1 MSQINKYADKAAYE
15 ADAARLRTLS
25 SESYIENDGVLL
37 YDGVNVVIP
46 KSAAGVGDLVVFDK
60 TAGALKFIKG
70 ATLVAEKIP
79 SELVPAAVV
88 YGRDGDKVRIVSLEN
103 ATFNGSDEM
112 RWANSYEVALSGF
125 DLAAGGTAV
134 LTFGTGIY
142 KVDLPLTWGAGA
154 KLSDIHAQINSFVT
168 GQIKDYGWTSS
179 VDAANSRIIMS
190 SNTWSPVFSTI
201 GVVSG
206 CQITRPPED
215 VDYQTALTG
224 VLIEG
229 ANDYIRRKN
238 GVNKEFAG
246 CNPERFLQYYSA
258 NGTNTTGIKPGSST
272 IIRESAFTEKANPEL
287 VAAYATYRDYLF
299 GEHLAEYPSAYGTML
314 RDGKT
319 NTAKIGGLRFVN
331 IHGESVLRYPAAA
344 AALDYGITVEGATT
358 SLEAGAWWLPS
369 AEEAYILMRDR
380 VLTAADVAKD
390 PVNLSLTQLSK
401 ATCYGGGYSIKT
413 SCEYNAN
420 SSFVYE
426 GLAGYIGSQYK
437 AVKAYVRPVTE
448 I

>member
-1 MSQINKYADKAAYE
+1 MSQVNKYTNRAAYE
-15 ADAARLRTLS
+15 ADDSRLKTQS
-25 SESYIENDGVLL
+25 AVSYVEENGEVI
-37 YDGVNVVIP
+37 YDGVNVVVGQD
-46 KSAAGVGDLVVFDK
+46 AADAGDLAVFDK
-60 TAGALKFIKG
+60 TDGMLKFIKG
-70 ATLVAEKIP
+70 ATLVAEKMP
-79 SELVPAAVV
+79 SALVPAGVV
-88 YGRDGDKVRIVSLEN
+88 YGRRGDKVRIVSLDN
-103 ATFNGSDEM
+103 ATYNGSM
-112 RWANSYEVALSGF
+112 SIQWAAPYEVALSGF

-142 KVDLPLTWGAGA
+142 KIDLPLTWNAGA
-154 KLSDIHAQINSFVT
+154 ELSDIHAQINSFVT

-179 VDAANSRIIMS
+179 VDEANSRIIMS

-215 VDYQTALTG
+215 VDYQTTLTG
-224 VLIEG
+224 VLIEET
-229 ANDYIRRKN
+229 NDYIRCKN
-238 GVNKEFAG
+238 GVNVSFAG
-246 CNPERFLQYYSA
+246 CNPEIFLQYYSI
-258 NGTNTTGIKPGSST
+258 NGRDATNIVPGSSI
-272 IIRESAFTEKANPEL
+272 IIRESAFTEEANPEL

-314 RDGKT
+314 RDGRM

-344 AALDYGITVEGATT
+344 AALGYGVTVEGATT

-369 AEEAYILMRDR
+369 AGEAYLLMRDR

-390 PVNLSLTQLSK
+390 PVNLSLTRLGK
-401 ATCYGGGYSIKT
+401 ATCYGGRYYIKT

-420 SSFVYE
+420 SSFIYE

-437 AVKAYVRPVTE
+437 ASKAHVRPVSE

>member
-15 ADAARLRTLS
+15 SDTARLRTLS

-37 YDGVNVVIP
+37 YDGVNAVVP

-60 TAGALKFIKG
+60 TDSTLKFIKG
-70 ATLVAEKIP
+70 ATLVADKMP
-79 SELVPAAVV
+79 AELVPAGVV
-88 YGRDGDKVRIVSLEN
+88 YGRHGDKVRIVSLEN
-103 ATFNGSDEM
+103 AIFNGSDEM

-179 VDAANSRIIMS
+179 VDEANSRIIMS

-215 VDYQTALTG
+215 VDYQTTLTG

-229 ANDYIRRKN
+229 TNDYIRCKN
-238 GVNKEFAG
+238 GVNVSFAG
-246 CNPERFLQYYSA
+246 CNPERFLQYYSI
-258 NGTNTTGIKPGSST
+258 NGRDATNIVPGSSI
-272 IIRESAFTEKANPEL
+272 IIRESVFTEEANPKL

-314 RDGKT
+314 RDGRM

-344 AALDYGITVEGATT
+344 AALGYGVTVEGATT

-369 AEEAYILMRDR
+369 AGEAYLLMRDR

-390 PVNLSLTQLSK
+390 PVNLSLTRLGK
-401 ATCYGGGYSIKT
+401 ATCYGGRYYIKT
-413 SCEYNAN
+413 SCEYSAN
-420 SSFVYE
+420 SSFGYE
-426 GLAGYIGSQYK
+426 GLAGYIGPQYK
-437 AVKAYVRPVTE
+437 ASKAHVRPVSE

>member
-1 MSQINKYADKAAYE
+1 MSQVNKYTNRAAYE
-15 ADAARLRTLS
+15 ADDSRLKTQS
-25 SESYIENDGVLL
+25 AVSYVEENGEVV
-37 YDGVNVVIP
+37 YDGVNVVVGQD
-46 KSAAGVGDLVVFDK
+46 AADAGDLAVFDK
-60 TAGALKFIKG
+60 TDGMLKFIKG
-70 ATLVAEKIP
+70 ATLVAEKMP
-79 SELVPAAVV
+79 SALVPAGVV
-88 YGRDGDKVRIVSLEN
+88 YGRRGDKVRIVSLDN
-103 ATFNGSDEM
+103 ATYNGSM
-112 RWANSYEVALSGF
+112 SIQWAAPYEVALSGF

-142 KVDLPLTWGAGA
+142 KIDLPLTWNAGA
-154 KLSDIHAQINSFVT
+154 ELSDIHAQINSFVT

-179 VDAANSRIIMS
+179 VDEANSRIIMS

-215 VDYQTALTG
+215 VDYQTTLTG
-224 VLIEG
+224 VLIEET
-229 ANDYIRRKN
+229 NDYIRCKN
-238 GVNKEFAG
+238 GVNVSFAG
-246 CNPERFLQYYSA
+246 CNPEIFLQYYSI
-258 NGTNTTGIKPGSST
+258 NGRDATNIVPGSSI
-272 IIRESAFTEKANPEL
+272 IIRESAFTEEANPEL

-314 RDGKT
+314 RDGRM

-344 AALDYGITVEGATT
+344 AALGYGITVEGATT

-369 AEEAYILMRDR
+369 VEEAYILMRDR
-380 VLTAADVAKD
+380 VLTATDVAKD
-390 PVNLSLTQLSK
+390 PVNLSLTQLGK

-437 AVKAYVRPVTE
+437 ASKAHVRPVSE

>member
-206 CQITRPPED
+206 CQITRPTED
-215 VDYQTALTG
+215 VDYQTTLTG

-229 ANDYIRRKN
+229 TNDYIRCKN
-238 GVNKEFAG
+238 GVNVSFAG
-246 CNPERFLQYYSA
+246 CNPERFLQYYSI
-258 NGTNTTGIKPGSST
+258 NGRDVTNIVPGSSI
-272 IIRESAFTEKANPEL
+272 IIRESVFTEEANPEL

-314 RDGKT
+314 RDGRM

-331 IHGESVLRYPAAA
+331 IHGESVPCYPAAA
-344 AALDYGITVEGATT
+344 AALDYSVTVEGATT
-358 SLEAGAWWLPS
+358 GLEAGAWWMPS
-369 AEEAYILMRDR
+369 VEEAYILMRDR

-390 PVNLSLTQLSK
+390 PVNLSLTQLGK

-413 SCEYNAN
+413 SCEYNTN

-437 AVKAYVRPVTE
+437 AVKAHVRPVSE

>member
-1 MSQINKYADKAAYE
+1 MSQINKYPNRAAYE
-15 ADAARLRTLS
+15 ADSSRLKIQS
-25 SESYIENDGVLL
+25 AVSYVEEDGEVI
-37 YDGVNVVIP
+37 YDGVNVVVGRD
-46 KSAAGVGDLVVFDK
+46 AADAGDLAVFDK
-60 TAGALKFIKG
+60 TDGMLKFIKG
-70 ATLVAEKIP
+70 ATLVAEKMP
-79 SELVPAAVV
+79 SALVPAGVV
-88 YGRDGDKVRIVSLEN
+88 YGRRGDKVRIVSLDN
-103 ATFNGSDEM
+103 ATYNGSM
-112 RWANSYEVALSGF
+112 SIQWAAPYEVALSGF

-142 KVDLPLTWGAGA
+142 KIDLPLTWNAGA
-154 KLSDIHAQINSFVT
+154 ELSDIHAQINSFVT

-179 VDAANSRIIMS
+179 VDEANSRIIMS

-215 VDYQTALTG
+215 VDYQTTLTG

-229 ANDYIRRKN
+229 TNDYIRCKN
-238 GVNKEFAG
+238 GVNVSFAG
-246 CNPERFLQYYSA
+246 CNPERFLQYYSI
-258 NGTNTTGIKPGSST
+258 NGRDATNIVPGSSI
-272 IIRESAFTEKANPEL
+272 IIRESAFTEEANPKL
-287 VAAYATYRDYLF
+287 VATYATYRDYLF

-314 RDGKT
+314 RDGRM

-344 AALDYGITVEGATT
+344 AALGYGITVEGATT

-369 AEEAYILMRDR
+369 AGEAYLLMRDR

-390 PVNLSLTQLSK
+390 PVNLSLTRLGK
-401 ATCYGGGYSIKT
+401 ATCYGGGYYIKT
-413 SCEYNAN
+413 SCEYSAN

-437 AVKAYVRPVTE
+437 ASKAHVRPVSE

>member
-15 ADAARLRTLS
+15 ADTARLKTLS

-37 YDGVNVVIP
+37 YDGVNTVVR

-60 TAGALKFIKG
+60 TDGMLKFIKG
-70 ATLVAEKIP
+70 ATLVAEKMP
-79 SELVPAAVV
+79 SALVPAGVV
-88 YGRDGDKVRIVSLEN
+88 YGRHGEKVRIVSLEN
-103 ATFNGSDEM
+103 ATYNGSM
-112 RWANSYEVALSGF
+112 SIQWAAPYEVALSGF
-125 DLAAGGTAV
+125 DLAAGGTFT
-134 LTFGTGIY
+134 LRIY
-142 KVDLPLTWGAGA
+142 NTDYPFTYSAGA
-154 KLSDIHAQINSFVT
+154 TLESIAAQINANTTITST
-168 GQIKDYGWTSS
+168 YGWAAT
-179 VDAANSRIIMS
+179 VDSDTRIIMS
-190 SNTWSPVFSTI
+190 SNTWSPIYSTI
-201 GVVSG
+201 DVVNG

-215 VDYQTALTG
+215 VDYQTTLTG

-229 ANDYIRRKN
+229 ATEAVRRNN
-238 GVNKEFAG
+238 GVDSSFAG

-258 NGTNTTGIKPGSST
+258 NGTDTIGIKLGSST

-319 NTAKIGGLRFVN
+319 NTAKISGLRFVD

-358 SLEAGAWWLPS
+358 SLEVGAWWLPS

-390 PVNLSLTQLSK
+390 PVNLSLTRLGK
-401 ATCYGGGYSIKT
+401 ATCYGAGYDFKT
-413 SCEYNAN
+413 SCERGAN
-420 SSFVYE
+420 SSFMYN
-426 GLAGYIGSQYK
+426 GLAGYIGYQYK
-437 AVKAYVRPVTE
+437 TDKASVRPVTE

>member
-1 MSQINKYADKAAYE
+1 MSQVNKYTNRAAYE
-15 ADAARLRTLS
+15 ADDSRLKTQS
-25 SESYIENDGVLL
+25 AVSYVEENGEVI
-37 YDGVNVVIP
+37 YDGVNVVVGQD
-46 KSAAGVGDLVVFDK
+46 AADAGDLAVFDK
-60 TAGALKFIKG
+60 TDGMLKFIKG
-70 ATLVAEKIP
+70 ATLVAEKMP
-79 SELVPAAVV
+79 SALVPAGVV
-88 YGRDGDKVRIVSLEN
+88 YGRRGDKVRIVSLDN
-103 ATFNGSDEM
+103 ATYNGSM
-112 RWANSYEVALSGF
+112 SIQWAAPYEVALSGF

-142 KVDLPLTWGAGA
+142 KIDLPLTWNAGA
-154 KLSDIHAQINSFVT
+154 ELSDIHAQINSFVT

-179 VDAANSRIIMS
+179 VDEANSRIIMS

-215 VDYQTALTG
+215 VDYQTTLTG

-229 ANDYIRRKN
+229 TNDYIRCKN
-238 GVNKEFAG
+238 GVNVSFAG
-246 CNPERFLQYYSA
+246 SNPERFLQYYSI
-258 NGTNTTGIKPGSST
+258 NGRDATNIVPGSSI
-272 IIRESAFTEKANPEL
+272 IIRESAFTEEANPKL
-287 VAAYATYRDYLF
+287 VATYATYRDYLF

-314 RDGKT
+314 RDGRM

-344 AALDYGITVEGATT
+344 AALGYGVTVEGATT

-369 AEEAYILMRDR
+369 AEEAYLLMRDR

-390 PVNLSLTQLSK
+390 PVNLSLTRLGK
-401 ATCYGGGYSIKT
+401 ATCYGGGYYIKT
-413 SCEYNAN
+413 SCEYSAN

-437 AVKAYVRPVTE
+437 ASKAHVRPVSE

>member
-1 MSQINKYADKAAYE
+1 MSQVNKYANKAGYTADKNRKDTQSAV
-15 ADAARLRTLS
+15 
-25 SESYIENDGVLL
+25 SYIEDDGALI
-37 YDGVNVVIP
+37 YDGVNVVVDKP
-46 KSAAGVGDLVVFDK
+46 AAGVGDLAVFDK
-60 TAGALKFIKG
+60 TTGTIRFVKG
-70 ATLVAEKIP
+70 ATLVAEQLP
-79 SELVPAAVV
+79 PQLVPVAVV
-88 YGRDGDKVRIVSLEN
+88 YARQGERVLIVSLEN
-103 ATFNGSDEM
+103 ATVGSQ
-112 RWANSYEVALSGF
+112 RWAYSYEVALSGF

-142 KVDLPLTWGAGA
+142 KVDLPLTWSAGA

-168 GQIKDYGWTSS
+168 GQIKDYGWASS
-179 VDAANSRIIMS
+179 VDEANSRIIMS

-215 VDYQTALTG
+215 VDYQTTLTG

-229 ANDYIRRKN
+229 TNDYIRCKN
-238 GVNKEFAG
+238 GVNVSFAG
-246 CNPERFLQYYSA
+246 CNPERFLQYYSI
-258 NGTNTTGIKPGSST
+258 NGRDATNIVPGSSI
-272 IIRESAFTEKANPEL
+272 IIRESAFTEEANPEL

-299 GEHLAEYPSAYGTML
+299 GEHLPEYPSAYGTML
-314 RDGKT
+314 RDGRM

-344 AALDYGITVEGATT
+344 AALGYGVTVEGMTT
-358 SLEAGAWWLPS
+358 GLEAGAWWLPS
-369 AEEAYILMRDR
+369 AEEAYLLMRDR

-390 PVNLSLTQLSK
+390 PVNLSLTRLGK
-401 ATCYGGGYSIKT
+401 ATCYGGGYYIKT

-420 SSFVYE
+420 SSFAYE

-437 AVKAYVRPVTE
+437 ASKAHVRPVSE

>member
-15 ADAARLRTLS
+15 SDTARLRTLS

-37 YDGVNVVIP
+37 YDGVNAVVP

-60 TAGALKFIKG
+60 TEGVLKFIKG
-70 ATLVAEKIP
+70 ATLVADKMP
-79 SELVPAAVV
+79 AELVPAGVV
-88 YGRDGDKVRIVSLEN
+88 YGRHGDKVRIVSLEN
-103 ATFNGSDEM
+103 AIFDGSTSIQ
-112 RWANSYEVALSGF
+112 WAAPYEVALWGF

-179 VDAANSRIIMS
+179 VDEANSRIIMS

-215 VDYQTALTG
+215 VDYQTTLTG

-229 ANDYIRRKN
+229 TNDYIRCKN
-238 GVNKEFAG
+238 GVNVSFAG
-246 CNPERFLQYYSA
+246 CNPERFLQYYSI
-258 NGTNTTGIKPGSST
+258 NGRDVTNIVPGSSI
-272 IIRESAFTEKANPEL
+272 IIRESVFTEEANPEL

-314 RDGKT
+314 RDGRM

-331 IHGESVLRYPAAA
+331 IHGESVPCYPAAA
-344 AALDYGITVEGATT
+344 AALDYSVTVEGATT
-358 SLEAGAWWLPS
+358 GLEAGAWWMPS
-369 AEEAYILMRDR
+369 VEEMYLLMRDR
-380 VLTAADVAKD
+380 ALTAADVAKD
-390 PVNLSLTQLSK
+390 PVNLSLTQLGK

-413 SCEYNAN
+413 SCEYNTN

-426 GLAGYIGSQYK
+426 GLSGYIGSQYK
-437 AVKAYVRPVTE
+437 AVKAHVRPVSE

>member
-1 MSQINKYADKAAYE
+1 M
-15 ADAARLRTLS
+15 
-25 SESYIENDGVLL
+25 
-37 YDGVNVVIP
+37 
-46 KSAAGVGDLVVFDK
+46 
-60 TAGALKFIKG
+60 
-70 ATLVAEKIP
+70 
-79 SELVPAAVV
+79 
-88 YGRDGDKVRIVSLEN
+88 
-103 ATFNGSDEM
+103 
-112 RWANSYEVALSGF
+112 WGF

-168 GQIKDYGWTSS
+168 GQIKDYGWASS
-179 VDAANSRIIMS
+179 VDEANSRIIMS

-215 VDYQTALTG
+215 VDYQTTLTG

-229 ANDYIRRKN
+229 TNDYIRCKN
-238 GVNKEFAG
+238 GVNVSFAG
-246 CNPERFLQYYSA
+246 CNPERFLQYYSI
-258 NGTNTTGIKPGSST
+258 NGRDVTNIVPGSSI
-272 IIRESAFTEKANPEL
+272 IIRESVFTEEANPEL

-314 RDGKT
+314 RDGRM

-331 IHGESVLRYPAAA
+331 IHGESVPCYPAAA
-344 AALDYGITVEGATT
+344 AALDYSVTVEGATT
-358 SLEAGAWWLPS
+358 GLEAGAWWMPS
-369 AEEAYILMRDR
+369 VEEMYLLMRDR
-380 VLTAADVAKD
+380 ALTAADVAKD
-390 PVNLSLTQLSK
+390 PVNLSLTQLGK

-413 SCEYNAN
+413 SCEYNTN

-426 GLAGYIGSQYK
+426 GLSGYIGSQYK
-437 AVKAYVRPVTE
+437 AVKAHVRPVSE

>member
-15 ADAARLRTLS
+15 SDTARLRTLS

-37 YDGVNVVIP
+37 YDGVNAVVP

-60 TAGALKFIKG
+60 TDSTLKFIKG
-70 ATLVAEKIP
+70 ATLVADKMP
-79 SELVPAAVV
+79 AELVPAGVV
-88 YGRDGDKVRIVSLEN
+88 YGRHGDKVRIVSLEN
-103 ATFNGSDEM
+103 AIFDGSTSIQ
-112 RWANSYEVALSGF
+112 WAAPYEVALWGF

-168 GQIKDYGWTSS
+168 GQIKDYGWASS
-179 VDAANSRIIMS
+179 VDEANSRIIMS

-215 VDYQTALTG
+215 VDYQTTLTG

-229 ANDYIRRKN
+229 TNDYIRCKN
-238 GVNKEFAG
+238 GVNVSFAG
-246 CNPERFLQYYSA
+246 SNPERFLQYYSI
-258 NGTNTTGIKPGSST
+258 NGRDATNIVPGSSI
-272 IIRESAFTEKANPEL
+272 IIRESAFTEEANPKL
-287 VAAYATYRDYLF
+287 VATYATYRDYLF

-314 RDGKT
+314 RDGRM

-344 AALDYGITVEGATT
+344 AALGYGITVEGATT

-369 AEEAYILMRDR
+369 AEEAYLLMRDR

-390 PVNLSLTQLSK
+390 PVNLSLTRLGK
-401 ATCYGGGYSIKT
+401 ATCYGGGYYIKT
-413 SCEYNAN
+413 SCEYSAN

-437 AVKAYVRPVTE
+437 ASKAHVRPVSE

>member
-15 ADAARLRTLS
+15 SDTARLRTLS

-37 YDGVNVVIP
+37 YDGVNAVVP
-46 KSAAGVGDLVVFDK
+46 KSAAGVGDLVVFNK
-60 TAGALKFIKG
+60 TEGVLKFIKG
-70 ATLVAEKIP
+70 ATLVADKMP
-79 SELVPAAVV
+79 AELVPAGVV
-88 YGRDGDKVRIVSLEN
+88 YGRHGDKVRIVSLEN
-103 ATFNGSDEM
+103 AIVNGSDEM
-112 RWANSYEVALSGF
+112 RWANSYEVALWGF

-142 KVDLPLTWGAGA
+142 KVDLPLTWSAGA

-168 GQIKDYGWTSS
+168 GQIKDYGWASS
-179 VDAANSRIIMS
+179 VDEANSRIIMS

-215 VDYQTALTG
+215 VDYQTTLTG

-229 ANDYIRRKN
+229 TNDYIRCKN
-238 GVNKEFAG
+238 GVNVSFAG
-246 CNPERFLQYYSA
+246 CNPERFLQYYSI
-258 NGTNTTGIKPGSST
+258 NGRDATNIVPGSSI
-272 IIRESAFTEKANPEL
+272 IIRESAFTEEANPEL

-314 RDGKT
+314 RDGRM

-344 AALDYGITVEGATT
+344 AALGYGVTVEGMTT
-358 SLEAGAWWLPS
+358 GLEAGAWWLPS
-369 AEEAYILMRDR
+369 AEEAYLLMRDR

-390 PVNLSLTQLSK
+390 PVNLSLTRLGK
-401 ATCYGGGYSIKT
+401 ATCYGGGYYIKT

-437 AVKAYVRPVTE
+437 ASKAHVRPVSE

>member
-15 ADAARLRTLS
+15 SDTARLRTLS
-25 SESYIENDGVLL
+25 SESYIENDGEVI

-60 TAGALKFIKG
+60 TEGVLKFIKG
-70 ATLVAEKIP
+70 ATLVANKMP
-79 SELVPAAVV
+79 AELVPAGVV
-88 YGRDGDKVRIVSLEN
+88 YGRHGDKVRIVSLEN
-103 ATFNGSDEM
+103 AIFNGSDEM

-179 VDAANSRIIMS
+179 VDEANSRIIMS

-215 VDYQTALTG
+215 VDYQTTLTG

-229 ANDYIRRKN
+229 TNDYIRCKN
-238 GVNKEFAG
+238 GVNVSFAG
-246 CNPERFLQYYSA
+246 CNPERFLQYYSI
-258 NGTNTTGIKPGSST
+258 NGRDATNIVPGSSI
-272 IIRESAFTEKANPEL
+272 IIRESAFTEEANPEL

-314 RDGKT
+314 RDGRM

-344 AALDYGITVEGATT
+344 AALGYGVTVEGATT

-369 AEEAYILMRDR
+369 AGGAYLLMRDR

-390 PVNLSLTQLSK
+390 PVNLSLTRLGK
-401 ATCYGGGYSIKT
+401 ATCYGGGYYIKT
-413 SCEYNAN
+413 SCEYSAN
-420 SSFVYE
+420 
-426 GLAGYIGSQYK
+426 
-437 AVKAYVRPVTE
+437 
-448 I
+448 